1 MDIEISL
8 VRPLRHAARR
18 LVRARSFSAAV
29 VTTLAL
35 GLGAT
40 TTVFT
45 VVNAVLLR
53 PLPYPEPDRLV
64 SLSHTLVVGGTL
76 RVDQSDATL
85 LFYHRHNSTFAHLG
99 GYQAS
104 AAGLAPI
111 GASDAERVAAGRV
124 TADLFPA
131 LGVAPLRGRL
141 FTDADDRPAAP
152 PVVILAERLWAR
164 KFARDPGIVNSRIAI
179 DGVPHE
185 IVGIL
190 PAAVRIPAPDTELW
204 VPLRLDPAKTDSA
217 SFDYQGLARLRD
229 GVTIE
234 AATADLQALLPR
246 LPEEFP
252 GRMTRESIALT
263 HTQPSVRPLAAVVVG
278 DVSRLLWVVFG
289 VAGFVMAIACA
300 NVANLFLVRA
310 ETRREALALLRAIG
324 ASTGA
329 VLLEFLCEGLL
340 VSIAGATLGIGAAVA
355 ALRWLRTVETAID
368 IPRLAEVTVDG
379 TVVALATALAVIAAL
394 LVSAVPALRWS
405 AAAISGG
412 AGGRSTT
419 AGRDRHRVRHALVV
433 SQVGLALVLLVGA
446 GLMARSVSR
455 LRSVPPGFESTGTFM
470 FRMALPPVRYPGADE
485 SVRFF
490 TRAAD
495 TIAAVPGVRAA
506 GVVSKVPLDETGR
519 TDTAVFV
526 EDRPMAPGA
535 LPGLHPIVYATPDYF
550 SAAGIRLVEGRSF
563 TPPDPPRVALEAVVS
578 RAFAERYWKGDSPIG
593 KRVRIL
599 VGGPWYTVVGVV
611 SNVRDRALDRP
622 VDQLIYCPLLPAR
635 EDKRWAPRDMA
646 FVVRADA
653 DPAAITRLVR
663 EAVRG
668 LDPSLPVYR
677 LTSFSD
683 LVAHAEVRRS
693 LTLFLISCASG
704 IALLLGAIGL
714 YSVLSYVVT
723 LRTREI
729 GIRLALGAQPR
740 ELRRRISRQGL
751 SVAAVGIAVGLVG
764 AVALSRVL
772 ASLLFEVSPTD
783 PLVFAGSAM
792 FLLVVAGAASWLP
805 ARRAAAIEPAA
816 ALRAE

>member
-1 MDIEISL
+1 MDGVISL
-8 VRPLRHAARR
+8 VRSLRHAARR
-18 LVRARSFSAAV
+18 LVRARGFSIAALA
-29 VTTLAL
+29 TLTL

-53 PLPYPEPDRLV
+53 PLSYPEPDRLV
-64 SLSHTLVVGGTL
+64 SLSHTLVAGGTL
-76 RVDQSDATL
+76 RVDQSDASL
-85 LFYHRHNSTFAHLG
+85 LFYRRHNSAFAHLG

-104 AAGLAPI
+104 AAALAPI
-111 GASDAERVAAGRV
+111 GGVDAERVAAGRV

-131 LGVAPLRGRL
+131 LRVTPLRGRL
-141 FTDADDRPAAP
+141 FTDTDDRPAAP
-152 PVVILAERLWAR
+152 PVAILAERLWAR
-164 KFARDPGIVNSRIAI
+164 KYGRDQGIVHRRIEI

-190 PAAVRIPAPDTELW
+190 PDAVRIPASDTELW
-204 VPLRLDPAKTDSA
+204 LPLRLDPAKTDSA
-217 SFDYQGLARLRD
+217 SFDYQGIARLRD

-234 AATADLQALLPR
+234 AAAADLRALLPQ

-263 HTQPSVRPLAAVVVG
+263 RMQPSVRPLAAVVVG
-278 DVSRLLWVVFG
+278 DVNGLLWVVLG
-289 VAGFVMAIACA
+289 VAGVVMAIACA

-310 ETRREALALLRAIG
+310 ETRRDALALLRAIG

-340 VSIAGATLGIGAAVA
+340 VSAAGAALGVAAAVA
-355 ALRWLRTVETAID
+355 AVRWLRTVETAID

-379 TVVALATALAVIAAL
+379 TVVAVALVMAAIAAL

-405 AAAISGG
+405 ANSMSGG
-412 AGGRSTT
+412 VGGRSAT

-455 LRSVPPGFESTGTFM
+455 LRSVPTGFEPTGAFT
-470 FRMALPPVRYPGADE
+470 FRMALPPVRYPSADE

-490 TRAAD
+490 TRATD
-495 TIAAVPGVRAA
+495 GIAAIPGVQAA
-506 GVVSKVPLDETGR
+506 GAVSKVPLDETGR

-526 EDRPMAPGA
+526 EDRPMAPGS
-535 LPGLHPIVYATPDYF
+535 LPGLHPVVYAAPNYF
-550 SAAGIRLVEGRSF
+550 SAVGIRFIAGRTF
-563 TPPDPPRVALEAVVS
+563 TPSDPPRVALEAVIS
-578 RAFAERYWKGDSPIG
+578 RAFAERYWKGESPLG

-599 VGGPWYTVVGVV
+599 LRGPWYTVVGVV
-611 SNVRDRALDRP
+611 SDVRDRALDRP
-622 VDQLIYCPLLPAR
+622 VDQLIYCPLLPAH
-635 EDKRWAPRDMA
+635 EDTRWAPRDVA
-646 FVVRADA
+646 FVVRATG
-653 DPAAITRLVR
+653 DPGGVTRGVR
-663 EAVRG
+663 EVVRN

-677 LTSFSD
+677 LTALSD
-683 LVAHAEVRRS
+683 TVAHAAARRS
-693 LTLFLISCASG
+693 LTLFLIGCASAA
-704 IALLLGAIGL
+704 ALLLGAIGL
-714 YSVLSYVVT
+714 YSVLSYVVS

-729 GIRLALGAQPR
+729 GIRLALGAQPP
-740 ELRRRISRQGL
+740 ELRRSVSRQGIR
-751 SVAAVGIAVGLVG
+751 VAAFGIAIGLVG
-764 AVALSRVL
+764 AGALSRLL

-783 PLVFAGSAM
+783 PLVFAASAI
-792 FLLVVAGAASWLP
+792 FLLIVAAAASWLP
-805 ARRAAAIEPAA
+805 ARRAAAVDPII